1 MTEQEFLEKIS
12 YSTNTEKENLTV
24 WYDNQILAELDFSFE
39 PKLLDDDEY
48 CEELSTRVALESSYS
63 NLITEN

>member
-12 YSTNTEKENLTV
+12 YSINTVKEQLIV

-39 PKLLDDDEY
+39 PKLLNDDEY
-48 CEELSTRVALESSYS
+48 CEELITRVALESSYS
-63 NLITEN
+63 SLITQN

>member
-1 MTEQEFLEKIS
+1 MTEQEFLQKVS

-39 PKLLDDDEY
+39 PKLLDDKEY
-48 CEELSTRVALESSYS
+48 CEELSARVALESSYS
-63 NLITEN
+63 SLITQN